1 MTIQD
6 VTTIIGAIGGLG
18 GLGALVASLLGRRKL
33 RAEAADVITD
43 TALTLVEPL
52 QRRVREL
59 DGEVTEL
66 RRRVRTITD
75 GLTDAVSLIRRWR
88 ASMLSTAVS
97 REELREMASERLDAE
112 QAPSASP

>member
-1 MTIQD
+1 VTVQD
-6 VTTIIGAIGGLG
+6 LTTIIGAVGGLG
-18 GLGALVASLLGRRKL
+18 GLGALVASFLQRKKV

-66 RRRVRTITD
+66 RRKVRTITD

-88 ASMLSTAVS
+88 ASMLSTAIS
-97 REELREMASERLDAE
+97 REELREMAREQLDAE
-112 QAPSASP
+112 RTPAPH